1 MSDVETIM
9 KLALLLLPVAAL
21 TFAAC
26 GDDGPTPAAGAGGT
40 LPEAV
45 LDLEGRSF
53 VSDGIADSPAPTQAV
68 EISFLDGRVAARG
81 GCNSMSGGY
90 ELDGATLVVGPMA
103 MTQMA
108 CAPELMDLDTWLA
121 ALLGSSPTLT
131 LDGDSLTIANDTT
144 SVALVDRQV
153 ARPDLPL
160 EDTRWVVDGVVAND
174 AVTSYA
180 ATASLTIT
188 GDRVAVEA
196 GCNRGAGTVTVGDG
210 TLTFGPLALTKMMCD
225 ETTMQLEAAV
235 TGVLAGEVSYEI
247 DSDQLVLTNA
257 ATGTGLRLRAEAD
270 PQS

>member
-1 MSDVETIM
+1 MVDVETVM

-21 TFAAC
+21 TLAAC
-26 GDDGPTPAAGAGGT
+26 GDDGPAPAADAGDP
-40 LPEAV
+40 LPTAE
-45 LDLEGRSF
+45 LEFDGRSF
-53 VSDGIADSPAPTQAV
+53 VTDGIADSPAPAQEV

-90 ELDGATLVVGPMA
+90 ELDGDTLVVGPMA

-108 CAPELMDLDTWLA
+108 CAPELMELDTWLA
-121 ALLGSSPTLT
+121 ELLGSGPTLT
-131 LDGDSLTIANDTT
+131 LEGDTLTIANDTT
-144 SVALVDRQV
+144 SVELVDREV

-160 EDTRWVVDGVVAND
+160 EETRWVVEGVVAND

-196 GCNRGAGTVTVGDG
+196 GCNRGAGSVTVGEG

-225 ETTMQLEAAV
+225 ETSMELEAAV
-235 TGVLAGEVSYEI
+235 TGVLSGEVSYAI

-257 ATGTGLRLRAEAD
+257 ATGTELRLRADTA
-270 PQS
+270 PQG